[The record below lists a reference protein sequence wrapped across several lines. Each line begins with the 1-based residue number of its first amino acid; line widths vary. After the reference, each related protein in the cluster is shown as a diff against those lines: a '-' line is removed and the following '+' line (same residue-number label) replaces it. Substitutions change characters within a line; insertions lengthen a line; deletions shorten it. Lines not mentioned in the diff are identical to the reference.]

1 MFGMLL
7 QKVWNWRINQENG
20 ISKIS
25 FRKIQD
31 HHRYAM
37 LNWSLF
43 DPFILSPSFTFWR
56 VFVYLQTKTLQNVND
71 GLSLLLIRLDNGV
84 LLKKVLFM
92 IIWLTLSNSLE
103 AVTRNGLLRL
113 TTCCNKTL
121 LIKTFFLLH
130 LSQNNSMKTTIDLVN
145 DDIRTITR
153 VSKKMSTIK
162 TVS

>member
-7 QKVWNWRINQENG
+7 QKVRNWRINQENG

-56 VFVYLQTKTLQNVND
+56 IFVYIC
-71 GLSLLLIRLDNGV
+71 LLLIRFDNGV

-92 IIWLTLSNSLE
+92 IIWFTLSNSLE

-113 TTCCNKTL
+113 TTCCNKTI
-121 LIKTFFLLH
+121 LIKTFFQLH
-130 LSQNNSMKTTIDLVN
+130 LSQNNSMKTTTDLVN

-153 VSKKMSTIK
+153 VPKKMSTIK